1 MERLKQVIIEGE
13 EGHANVGIASLI
25 PAAGAIVLGIGA
37 ANDTGWMAVAGGI
50 VLGLGL
56 VAHELARHSTIDKGI
71 YGRLDRIDNNRP
83 LDK

>member
-1 MERLKQVIIEGE
+1 MERLKQAIIEGE
-13 EGHANVGIASLI
+13 EGHANVALASFI

-37 ANDTGWMAVAGGI
+37 ANGTGWMAVVGGI
-50 VLGLGL
+50 VLGVGI
-56 VAHELARHSTIDKGI
+56 VIHEVARHSTIEKGI